1 MNIPFD
7 EMEKIK
13 GGADFT
19 DDAGITHK
27 NKNLTNKPRKPKA
40 YAYCSDTGYLETI
53 IPVIKDVDILY
64 HEATFLNDRE
74 KDAIEKQHSTT
85 IQAATIAKKANAE
98 KLIIGHYS
106 ARYDDLTPLLNEA
119 RSVFPE
125 TYLAEEGKMFEV

>member
-1 MNIPFD
+1 V
-7 EMEKIK
+7 
-13 GGADFT
+13 
-19 DDAGITHK
+19 THK
-27 NKNLTNKPRKPKA
+27 NAHLTNEPRKPKS

-74 KDAIEKQHSTT
+74 KDALEKQHSTT
-85 IQAATIAKKANAE
+85 IQAATIALKANAG

-106 ARYDDLTPLLNEA
+106 ARYDDLAPLLNEA

-125 TYLAEEGKMFEV
+125 TFLAEDGKIFEV